1 MPTEAPPTWEE
12 TDELT
17 STDTPT
23 WESTIPNVES
33 PAAAVYDTVQAAT
46 RPLDILTNPAVVA
59 ASHMAA
65 ERRAAAAR
73 VGAMYS
79 HSAEEAMTPAAPA
92 PDQTN
97 ELAKGVGRAFNNA
110 SQALLASVSDVG
122 QQAVNAARRGVDEFG
137 RPIGRADLVQAPP
150 VDAGEPPSNIEAF
163 ARGEPLPAETQA
175 RVLPPALRGPLAV
188 SQGLVKGVPRLA
200 AFAAL
205 EAAGVPPVIAG
216 PLVFAPSEEEG
227 ISGKQALIAAV
238 LPYAGKYVGTYVEAL
253 ATKLGISSEAAAA
266 TANTLGGA
274 AGATALV
281 SADALNE
288 LRKLPPEKR
297 GEAWAEVA
305 SNAAQMFLLGLS
317 RGKSRPEDV
326 ATRLQRRWQGPI
338 AQGAVFDPNV
348 RYPIQPRSAEPV
360 GVEPSGKF
368 MRPEVPGTPA
378 EPRMTVKEEIRAK
391 DARTK
396 KEIQAL
402 FPQLSN
408 EEARQL
414 AISVWGTGG
423 DVGVRVSPTIPIP
436 DRIADRP
443 EIKAPPGAP
452 PPTEFEVAENQRRQD
467 EARAQAQQ
475 TGALDQQIITWE
487 RELDK
492 ALKTGDGDLQRQA
505 IRRLMELRQQRDA
518 VPAPAKRP
526 ITPKP
531 AAPVIPRRAIGQEV
545 PGTPAEPREQLT
557 DTIRRLNARTV
568 NAIREALG
576 DPNLPKERAKE
587 YGKAAWGEWPPPES
601 EGATQAPPKFEETTP
616 LPPKEEPPGEEPP
629 PEEPP
634 GPTVPKPPAPPA
646 APAGGAEA
654 PKQTLT
660 MAVMGDPD
668 AGFAAKQDVSEAVV
682 THKTL
687 NERGETVFWLKF
699 PDGKIAF
706 SSDPAADYLPKSKDF
721 KDKTVKPAAPAAPA
735 EEPPATTLPANMDT
749 VRTVAG
755 MGGVEFFRQANNFNK
770 VNFDIGK
777 SISAKEAA
785 EVRKLLK
792 QVTAAAE
799 TARAEG
805 MAAKDIAKVNESG
818 GLMQKAQFFS
828 EILRHYDNKQWEQ
841 AGILAPKE
849 GYVRLYHGQGGAAGA
864 GEGGDFWTTNLEYA
878 RNFGKVSYVDV
889 PQAVADAARAKMQK
903 TGTGGPHLILDDE
916 WVRQSKPMENQPGM
930 KVTDVTPEET
940 AAAAADPL
948 ASVSIAGRRLTEW
961 MKATAPDQMPI
972 GTQLTAL
979 ARGLN
984 VPRERRAVFKRLQD
998 EKKLREM
1005 FSPFK
1010 PEIVTPVPE
1019 PPPVSIPPTSK
1030 EVPKMDKEPPP
1041 AETKPAAPKV
1051 AKGPDF
1057 EQYGNWKVTLP
1068 DGSVRYMFYDRDT
1081 AGGVW
1086 RESKDG
1092 KTDVGRILS
1101 MLNKQEAIDNL
1112 VKGESPIR
1120 SKAPTPATETRLS
1133 PEDKAKTPEEKAFRA
1148 TAEGQKAMASRAS
1161 RIAILHQLNE
1171 AIRKVKPEEAYPR
1184 QIIDTL
1190 PDSQIDSWL
1199 ETLRQ
1204 DYNKFAAKK
1213 PAEPTPEAPAKG
1225 LEKELFEADSFSS
1238 KAASIAEKAT
1248 VEWATHVEDV
1258 VNPLR
1263 AKIRKIQ
1270 ADVGQMAYD
1279 AKRTTPETKGKT
1291 KLTKK
1296 AFLAQYG
1303 VASMDEANALYK
1315 QKNAEWADLEKR
1327 LEAAEQKRKELEI
1340 AKERR
1345 AKEWSSAATRAG
1357 ELRRKLYPDVT
1368 KGDVGPAASPE
1379 EPGMGPGAASR
1390 REFELPEFEAP
1401 DPEVMGI
1408 KTGSRAYNRIEHNF
1422 KNFYQGIRQ
1431 LFKRGENKQ
1440 DLMQLANAADN
1451 LPRMAGYRAR
1461 QSLELR
1467 LKDPKEAN
1475 AVTFIMQA
1483 LKMSGEGLPPERT
1496 AELEYA
1502 GNPLD
1507 YLKVRA
1513 TDMETAAQEFLNKGQ
1528 KLNAEAAKDA
1538 AEAMRFAAK
1547 NLGRLK
1553 PIASAAKAKFDA
1565 QIKREQ
1571 RAGSDVN
1578 YEEWYV
1584 PQRHEI
1590 DLITS
1595 GDGPIVLGHARGAT
1609 STGFKKAK
1617 VFPDYAS
1624 AIEAGFVPRTFN
1636 IGELLE
1642 HRVNQ
1647 GERLLARR
1655 ALFDRMGSM
1664 KDPVDGQPL
1673 AKPIPTRIITRPDGT
1688 IDKQESV
1695 PRDYVPHEV
1704 IPGYRVAVHKG
1715 YAPLMRALTAT
1726 SQLSESAVFGALQSA
1741 AAVEKHLMLALD
1753 TFHASRTMQAELFLT
1768 GKLSIGERQRIGR
1781 ALVEYD
1787 PKDLDLAVKKGEITQ
1802 EMADYIR
1809 TPMPIEVGGKTVQ
1822 MTPAALFQM
1831 GARNGLN
1838 FARFSDVLYKSW
1850 LKDIPITGP
1859 VNKWV
1864 FDKVTRSAMTQGFI
1878 SEFQRVAKENPNL
1891 SATRVARQVA
1901 SDINVLFGNLGK
1913 ESIFKNPSVK
1923 AINQLLFLAPNW
1935 VEALARREG
1944 RTVKQLGKIPG
1955 QVLRGEPVRIGTA
1968 AKGIGTGLAAYFAAT
1983 QVLNLITRHHL
1994 TFSNPEDGHKLDAWI
2009 PDFSGKTKG
2018 FFISPLSVFG
2028 EITHDILRYS
2038 REKPDKAA
2046 AIGQILANKLGN
2058 MGRLLEVLALGR
2070 DPGTNEKLIG
2080 VGRRAMA
2087 AGAQMVPVPISL
2099 TQAGRLGA
2107 SLIPGSPVSGP
2118 APGAVQRQ
2126 LAASAGFKTEPAG
2139 TAQRQI
2145 YAIADKWKSA
2155 NPSPKIRA
2163 EVERRLKEDFGPSDY
2178 KDIRS
2183 ALLRNDIPG
2192 ARRAFDVLRET
2203 KEPQVIA
2210 RAMRHPH
2217 PFTGSQHNERAF
2229 RATLSDDQK
2238 RLYQE
2243 ALEER
2248 RQLYA
2253 RYRQML
2259 LTPTK

>member
-12 TDELT
+12 TQDVT
-17 STDTPT
+17 SPDSPT
-23 WESTIPNVES
+23 WEDTTPNVES

-238 LPYAGKYVGTYVEAL
+238 LPYAGRYAGTYVEAL

-326 ATRLQRRWQGPI
+326 ATRLQRRWQGPV

-526 ITPKP
+526 ITPKAP
-531 AAPVIPRRAIGQEV
+531 APVIPRRAIGQEV

-576 DPNLPKERAKE
+576 NPNLPKERAKE

-646 APAGGAEA
+646 APA
-654 PKQTLT
+654 
-660 MAVMGDPD
+660 
-668 AGFAAKQDVSEAVV
+668 
-682 THKTL
+682 
-687 NERGETVFWLKF
+687 
-699 PDGKIAF
+699 
-706 SSDPAADYLPKSKDF
+706 
-721 KDKTVKPAAPAAPA
+721 APA
-735 EEPPATTLPANMDT
+735 EEPPPTTLPANMDT

-755 MGGVEFFRQANNFNK
+755 MGGVEFFRQANKFNK
-770 VNFDIGK
+770 INFDIGK

-972 GTQLTAL
+972 GSDLSEMARRLGVDRDRRKVFQAL
-979 ARGLN
+979 QN
-984 VPRERRAVFKRLQD
+984 EKRL
-998 EKKLREM
+998 REL
-1005 FSPFK
+1005 FK
-1010 PEIVTPVPE
+1010 PPMTAAEATPVPE
-1019 PPPVSIPPTSK
+1019 AQAAKSVPEAAKAPEVPAESEKPAT
-1030 EVPKMDKEPPP
+1030 EVPKAATKATEPAPEPPP

-1112 VKGESPIR
+1112 VKGESPIP
-1120 SKAPTPATETRLS
+1120 SKAPPPAKPTEPKPPAT
-1133 PEDKAKTPEEKAFRA
+1133 
-1148 TAEGQKAMASRAS
+1148 
-1161 RIAILHQLNE
+1161 
-1171 AIRKVKPEEAYPR
+1171 
-1184 QIIDTL
+1184 
-1190 PDSQIDSWL
+1190 
-1199 ETLRQ
+1199 
-1204 DYNKFAAKK
+1204 
-1213 PAEPTPEAPAKG
+1213 
-1225 LEKELFEADSFSS
+1225 
-1238 KAASIAEKAT
+1238 
-1248 VEWATHVEDV
+1248 
-1258 VNPLR
+1258 
-1263 AKIRKIQ
+1263 
-1270 ADVGQMAYD
+1270 
-1279 AKRTTPETKGKT
+1279 
-1291 KLTKK
+1291 
-1296 AFLAQYG
+1296 
-1303 VASMDEANALYK
+1303 
-1315 QKNAEWADLEKR
+1315 
-1327 LEAAEQKRKELEI
+1327 
-1340 AKERR
+1340 
-1345 AKEWSSAATRAG
+1345 
-1357 ELRRKLYPDVT
+1357 
-1368 KGDVGPAASPE
+1368 PE

-1408 KTGSRAYNRIEHNF
+1408 KTGSRAYNRIEHSF

-1935 VEALARREG
+1935 VEALARREA
-1944 RTVKQLGKIPG
+1944 RTVKQLGRAAKDIVVGRPTGRKIRSETETETGRTETLIEEMTHTPR
-1955 QVLRGEPVRIGTA
+1955 LGTA

-2028 EITHDILRYS
+2028 EITHDILRYA
-2038 REKPDKAA
+2038 REKPDLWA
-2046 AIGQILANKLGN
+2046 AINQIGANKLGN
-2058 MGRLLEVLALGR
+2058 FGRLLEVVASGR